1 MKIGVIKQTENHETR
16 VAITP
21 EGTEALIKLGAQVAV
36 ESGAGLASSYTDE
49 EYVKA
54 GATVLKEKS
63 EVLKQSSILI
73 TVQAP
78 PVDDNS
84 QLQPGTI
91 LISFIWPL
99 QDRKSVV

>member
-1 MKIGVIKQTENHETR
+1 MLKFGKLSQTNKAEDTLKIGVIKQTENHETR

-73 TVQAP
+73 TVQA
-78 PVDDNS
+78 
-84 QLQPGTI
+84 
-91 LISFIWPL
+91 
-99 QDRKSVV
+99 DRKRVV